1 MQLTNF
7 TVFCFSILDK
17 NHVRTQTLE
26 ALSNE
31 LQKKFD
37 VTDHF
42 KGTIITLFCIIY
54 INVIYVLV
62 GTCLV
67 MLLQQDLLPEPEQR
81 LAAVTLLHEMY
92 RGEPVANTPFA
103 NVFIHLLV
111 GAISTW

>member
-1 MQLTNF
+1 MYI
-7 TVFCFSILDK
+7 SDI
-17 NHVRTQTLE
+17 
-26 ALSNE
+26 
-31 LQKKFD
+31 
-37 VTDHF
+37 
-42 KGTIITLFCIIY
+42 CI
-54 INVIYVLV
+54 LV

-111 GAISTW
+111 STIITTW